1 MGFRRNQ
8 VPVMVKGFIAAS
20 LCLVAGCAG
29 AVPKPSALV
38 AIKAVGLVSP
48 RVAHPAQETS
58 DDWYRAGSIA
68 AHQRGAGRERAR
80 NIILF
85 IGDGM
90 SLTTVAAARILEG
103 QRRGQAGEEN
113 QLSFEEFG
121 YTALSRTYNT
131 DSQTPDSAGTT
142 TAMIAGAK
150 TRMGMLGVGQAAARG
165 DCQASRSQWLASALE
180 LAEVAGLATGVVT
193 NTRLTH
199 ATPAA
204 TYAHVPEREW
214 ESDSDLSASANA
226 DGCHDIARQFAE
238 FDLGDGIEVAMG
250 GGRKNFLP
258 AGAEDPEYAQETGT
272 RLDGRNLINEWQQRY
287 PDGSYVWNLAQLQ
300 KLDLS
305 RTHRLLGLFEPDHL
319 KYEHDRAT
327 DAAGEPSL
335 AEMTATAIA
344 VLRHNRRGF
353 FLVVEGG
360 RIDHAHHAGN
370 AFRALDETIALS
382 DAVRVAVA
390 ATSPSDTL
398 VMVTADHSH
407 TLNFVGYS
415 RRGNPILGKAV
426 GSSGEDASTRLAT
439 DASGLPYTTLSYAN
453 GPGYAGATDQQ
464 PEGPKRFPHLVS
476 GAQAASSRPN
486 LREVDTESAD
496 FLQESMMPIGS
507 ETHGG
512 DDVGIWARGPGA
524 SAVRGSLEQNVI
536 FHLLVQSQADMV
548 RLLCSMGNC
557 EQGVPVR
564 RPQYDQL
571 RAATPPAQAR

>member
-1 MGFRRNQ
+1 
-8 VPVMVKGFIAAS
+8 MVKGYIAAS
-20 LCLVAGCAG
+20 LCLVFGCAG
-29 AVPKPSALV
+29 AVPKPAALA
-38 AIKAVGLVSP
+38 AIEAPGLVSP
-48 RVAHPAQETS
+48 PVVQPAQETS

-68 AHQRGAGRERAR
+68 AHHRGAGREPAR

-103 QRRGQAGEEN
+103 QRRGQSGEEN
-113 QLSFEEFG
+113 RLSFEDFG

-142 TAMIAGAK
+142 TAMIAGVK
-150 TRMGMLGVGQAAARG
+150 TRTGLLGVGQAAARG
-165 DCQASRSQWLASALE
+165 DCLASRSQWLASALE

-204 TYAHVPEREW
+204 TFAHVPERAW
-214 ESDSDLSASANA
+214 ESDSDLSASASTE
-226 DGCHDIARQFAE
+226 GCHDIARQFAE

-258 AGAEDPEYAQETGT
+258 AGADDPEYAQETGA
-272 RLDGRNLINEWQQRY
+272 RLDGRNLINEWQKRY
-287 PDGSYVWNLAQLQ
+287 RDGSYVWNLAQLRN
-300 KLDLS
+300 LDLS
-305 RTHRLLGLFEPDHL
+305 HTHRLLGLFEPDHL
-319 KYEHDRAT
+319 KYGHDRAT
-327 DAAGEPSL
+327 DTAGEPGL

-344 VLRHNRRGF
+344 VLKHNRRGF
-353 FLVVEGG
+353 LLVVEGG

-415 RRGNPILGKAV
+415 RRGNPILGKVV
-426 GSSGEDASTRLAT
+426 GASGEDASSRLAS

-464 PEGPKRFPHLVS
+464 PEGPKRFPHFVS
-476 GAQAASSRPN
+476 GAQAAFSRPN

-496 FLQESMMPIGS
+496 YLQESMIPLGS

-512 DDVGIWARGPGA
+512 DDVGVWARGPGA

-536 FHLLVQSQADMV
+536 FHLLVQSQVDVV
-548 RLLCSMGNC
+548 RLLCSMGTC

-571 RAATPPAQAR
+571 RASTPPAQAR

>member
-1 MGFRRNQ
+1 MIKSLLSTG
-8 VPVMVKGFIAAS
+8 
-20 LCLVAGCAG
+20 LCLVVGCAG
-29 AVPKPSALV
+29 TVPRPSAL
-38 AIKAVGLVSP
+38 AANASP
-48 RVAHPAQETS
+48 VLELPPIAQPAQETS

-68 AHQRGAGRERAR
+68 ANQRGTGREPAR

-85 IGDGM
+85 VGDGM

-113 QLSFEEFG
+113 RLSFEEFG

-131 DSQTPDSAGTT
+131 DSQTPDSAGSM

-150 TRMGMLGVGQAAARG
+150 TRIGMLSVGQAAARG
-165 DCQASRSQWLASALE
+165 DCLASQSHWLASALE

-204 TYAHVPEREW
+204 TFAHAPDRDW
-214 ESDSDLSASANA
+214 ESDSDLSASASTK
-226 DGCHDIARQFAE
+226 GCHDIARQFVE
-238 FDLGDGIEVAMG
+238 FDLGNGIEVAMG
-250 GGRKNFLP
+250 GGRRNFLP
-258 AGAEDPEYAQETGT
+258 AGANDPEYAQQTGT
-272 RLDGRNLINEWQQRY
+272 RLDGRNLLNEWQQRY

-300 KLDLS
+300 KLDLG
-305 RTHRLLGLFEPDHL
+305 RTHRLLGLFEPDHM

-327 DAAGEPSL
+327 DPSGEPSL
-335 AEMTATAIA
+335 AEMTASAIA
-344 VLRHNRRGF
+344 VLKHNPRGF

-407 TLNFVGYS
+407 SLNFVGYS
-415 RRGNPILGKAV
+415 RRGNPILGKVV
-426 GSSGEDASTRLAT
+426 GASGEESSGRLAS

-453 GPGYAGATDQQ
+453 GPGHAGATDQQ
-464 PEGPKRFPHLVS
+464 PEGPKRFPHFVS
-476 GAQAASSRPN
+476 GAQQASGRPN

-496 FLQESMMPIGS
+496 YLQESMIPLGS

-536 FHLLVQSQADMV
+536 FHLLVQSQAEMV

-564 RPQYDQL
+564 RPRYDQL
-571 RAATPPAQAR
+571 RTATPPDQAR

>member
-1 MGFRRNQ
+1 MS
-8 VPVMVKGFIAAS
+8 KSLIAAG
-20 LCLVAGCAG
+20 LCLLVGCAG
-29 AVPKPSALV
+29 SSPKPSAMAASKTPDLV
-38 AIKAVGLVSP
+38 LP
-48 RVAHPAQETS
+48 PVAQPAQETS

-68 AHQRGAGRERAR
+68 AHQRGAGREAAR

-113 QLSFEEFG
+113 QLSFEDFG

-131 DSQTPDSAGTT
+131 DSQTPDSAGTM

-150 TRMGMLGVGQAAARG
+150 TRIGMLGVGQAAARG
-165 DCQASRSQWLASALE
+165 DCAASKSQWLASALE

-193 NTRLTH
+193 TTRLTH

-214 ESDSDLSASANA
+214 ESDSDLSASASEE
-226 DGCHDIARQFAE
+226 GCHDIARQFVE
-238 FDLGDGIEVAMG
+238 FNLGDGIEVAMG

-258 AGAEDPEYAQETGT
+258 AGSDDPEYAQETGT
-272 RLDGRNLINEWQQRY
+272 RLDGRNLVNEWQQRY
-287 PDGSYVWNLAQLQ
+287 PDGSYVWNLQQLQ

-335 AEMTATAIA
+335 AGMTATAIA
-344 VLRHNRRGF
+344 VLKHNRRGF

-382 DAVRVAVA
+382 DAVRAAVA
-390 ATSPSDTL
+390 ATSASDTL
-398 VMVTADHSH
+398 VLVTADHSH
-407 TLNFVGYS
+407 TLSFAGYS
-415 RRGNPILGKAV
+415 RRGNPILGKVV
-426 GSSGEDASTRLAT
+426 GSSGEDASSPLAS

-453 GPGYAGATDQQ
+453 GPGYAGASDQQ
-464 PEGPKRFPHLVS
+464 PEGPKRFPHFVS

-496 FLQESMMPIGS
+496 YLQESTMPLGS

-536 FHLLVQSQADMV
+536 FHLLVQSQPDLV
-548 RLLCSMGNC
+548 RLLCAMGDC

-564 RPQYDQL
+564 RPQYGQL
-571 RAATPPAQAR
+571 RAAAAPAQAR